1 LRCFECRN
9 SLFACFAIQLAIFE
23 GVVRWLLRNR
33 SVTLACGRPQVRDRD
48 LAAARKRRCKKAPMQ
63 ESADAREQ
71 LGENG

>member
-48 LAAARKRRCKKAPMQ
+48 LAAARKRRCKKAPLQ
-63 ESADAREQ
+63 ESNSAKMAEAT
-71 LGENG
+71 